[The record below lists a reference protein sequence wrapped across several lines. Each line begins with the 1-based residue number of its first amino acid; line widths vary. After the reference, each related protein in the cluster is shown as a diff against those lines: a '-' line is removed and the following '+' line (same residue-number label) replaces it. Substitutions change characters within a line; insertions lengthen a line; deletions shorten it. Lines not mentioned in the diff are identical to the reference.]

1 MHNLVYTLRETRLT
15 IFPPTHCRLN
25 SKQRGQTRRSKQQ
38 HRSENR
44 QLRIINTYTDRQ
56 VVNAFHN
63 VNRAAVVKRAILQTV
78 QMNAR
83 RKTIQF
89 GWRESWRIRTQIY
102 FGAFNSIWRI
112 QTVQVQHSS
121 NFKSPINVTARK
133 ATISK
138 QKQPTMDDR
147 FQTQLV
153 RYYSAPA
160 KNLVNRSF
168 SDEPITSFQHR
179 QKTDIP

>member
-1 MHNLVYTLRETRLT
+1 
-15 IFPPTHCRLN
+15 
-25 SKQRGQTRRSKQQ
+25 
-38 HRSENR
+38 
-44 QLRIINTYTDRQ
+44 
-56 VVNAFHN
+56 
-63 VNRAAVVKRAILQTV
+63 
-78 QMNAR
+78 MNAR

-121 NFKSPINVTARK
+121 NFKSPINVTSHK

-138 QKQPTMDDR
+138 QKQPTMDDS